1 MNYSLFI
8 LKGVI
13 KELGN
18 LQKKDYIKIK
28 RKIKKL
34 IENPRPT
41 GCKKLKGREG
51 WRIREG
57 NYRIIYEINDKDKKV
72 VVLHVGLRKDIY
84 RK

>member
-28 RKIKKL
+28 GKIKEL
-34 IENPRPT
+34 IENPRPA
-41 GCKKLKGREG
+41 GCKKLKGRE
-51 WRIREG
+51 
-57 NYRIIYEINDKDKKV
+57 
-72 VVLHVGLRKDIY
+72 
-84 RK
+84 